1 MLIYFLISLMESFMI
16 ALNRCMSVLYI
27 VGMLKNALFI
37 LPVLMLYYGYKG
49 VSIGEFFLIQGFS
62 SLVVFFTEVPTGYI
76 ADIFSRKKVA
86 VLGFLV
92 WSVGYLFWIFG
103 YGFWPILIGELIFGL
118 SLSLLSGTFE
128 AYMFD
133 LLKKRG
139 KEGLFHKKFAKYNVF
154 SNIGLFV
161 ATISGSVL
169 YEKIGADETVWL
181 CFMCSFIAFV
191 LMLFMPEIS
200 EAQRVVSKDKSKIK
214 DIIDIFIKTLKN
226 KSVRDLMLFSG
237 IYGVMTLVLM
247 WGLQAVMI
255 ERNVPVMLFGVILG
269 INSLGRIIWSS
280 ISGKLYDKLR
290 IIKIFKL
297 MLIILF
303 IAYLGAIFSLKV
315 EYVFV
320 YVCLALM
327 IIGCGA
333 VILSRIS
340 ISTQI
345 NHITKS
351 DERATVLS
359 VKSMADKMCT
369 SFGMMALK
377 PLFDTIGIGN
387 TFVVTFVLIVPLF
400 VLFYRFRKNDL

>member
-1 MLIYFLISLMESFMI
+1 
-16 ALNRCMSVLYI
+16 
-27 VGMLKNALFI
+27 
-37 LPVLMLYYGYKG
+37 
-49 VSIGEFFLIQGFS
+49 
-62 SLVVFFTEVPTGYI
+62 
-76 ADIFSRKKVA
+76 
-86 VLGFLV
+86 
-92 WSVGYLFWIFG
+92 
-103 YGFWPILIGELIFGL
+103 
-118 SLSLLSGTFE
+118 
-128 AYMFD
+128 MFD

-255 ERNVPVMLFGVILG
+255 ERDVPVMLFGVILG

-290 IIKIFKL
+290 IIKIFRL

-327 IIGCGA
+327 IIGCGS

-359 VKSMADKMCT
+359 VESMADTMCT